1 MTLRI
6 SGGTEL
12 KPPQGHA
19 ALTGMDRILGAASRG
34 DLDAV
39 RTWLEAHPESV
50 NAFNAGHNRTL
61 LWEATRRNRRDL
73 VEHLIARGADVNI
86 PGRYRHESFVLL
98 TPYCVA
104 RAFRREELADYL
116 LEKGARLDVYSA
128 AYLGDASRVFRLLD
142 ADPTLI
148 NREHPLD
155 SVWRVTPLHFAV
167 SGCQMEIADELTRRG
182 AKVKPH
188 ARLLL
193 DIAGRKKRID
203 FVEMLLNA
211 GADPR
216 EMPVG
221 SALRDESFAILS
233 LVIERGLNVNR
244 RSRHDLWHPIA
255 YLSRSDKDEHPERIQ
270 ALIDAGA
277 DVNVRSPKGQT
288 ALHAASR
295 AGFSEVIQRLL
306 EAGAQVNARTIDG
319 ITPLTVATRARHA
332 GAVHLLRSNGG
343 VA

>member
-12 KPPQGHA
+12 KPPQGHTGLA
-19 ALTGMDRILGAASRG
+19 GMDRILGAASRG
-34 DLDAV
+34 DLDTV
-39 RTWLEAHPESV
+39 RTWLTAHPERV
-50 NAFNAGHNRTL
+50 NAFSAGHNRTL

-73 VEHLIARGADVNI
+73 VEYLIARGADVNI

-104 RAFRREELADYL
+104 RVFRREELADYL
-116 LEKGARLDVYSA
+116 LEKGTRLDVYSA
-128 AYLGDASRVFRLLD
+128 AYLGDASRVLRLID

-167 SGCQMEIADELTRRG
+167 SGCQMEIADGLTRRG

-193 DIAGRKKRID
+193 DIAGRRKRID

-211 GADPR
+211 GADAR

-221 SALRDESFAILS
+221 SALRDESFAILT

-244 RSRHDLWHPIA
+244 QSRRLWPPIA
-255 YLSRSDKDEHPERIQ
+255 RLSRGEQDEYPERIQ
-270 ALIDAGA
+270 GLIDAGA
-277 DVNVRSPKGQT
+277 DVNMRGPEGQT
-288 ALHAASR
+288 ALHAAAR
-295 AGFSEVIQRLL
+295 AGFSRVIRRLL
-306 EAGAQVNARTIDG
+306 DAGAEVNARTVDG
-319 ITPLTVATRARHA
+319 ITPLTAATRARQA
-332 GAVHLLRSNGG
+332 GAVHLLHSSGG

>member
-1 MTLRI
+1 VTLEI
-6 SGGTEL
+6 SGGTGL
-12 KPPQGHA
+12 KPLQGDA
-19 ALTGMDRILGAASRG
+19 GLTGMDRILGAAGRG
-34 DLDAV
+34 DLDTV
-39 RTWLEAHPESV
+39 RTWLEANPKRV
-50 NAFNAGHNRTL
+50 NAVSAGHNRTL

-104 RAFRREELADYL
+104 RVFRREELADYL
-116 LEKGARLDVYSA
+116 LEKGTRLDVYSA
-128 AYLGDASRVFRLLD
+128 AYLGDASRVFRLID

-148 NREHPLD
+148 DREHPLD

-182 AKVKPH
+182 AKVRPH

-193 DIAGRKKRID
+193 DIAGRRKRID

-211 GADPR
+211 GADAR

-233 LVIERGLNVNR
+233 LVIERGLHVNR
-244 RSRHDLWHPIA
+244 RSRHHLWPPIA
-255 YLSRSDKDEHPERIQ
+255 YLSRGDKDEYPERIQ
-270 ALIDAGA
+270 GLIDAGA
-277 DVNVRSPKGQT
+277 DVNMRGPEGQT
-288 ALHAASR
+288 ALHAASS
-295 AGFSEVIQRLL
+295 AGFSKVIQRLL
-306 EAGAQVNARTIDG
+306 DAGAEVNARTVDG
-319 ITPLTVATRARHA
+319 ITPLTAATRARHA
-332 GAVHLLRSNGG
+332 GAVHLLRSSGG